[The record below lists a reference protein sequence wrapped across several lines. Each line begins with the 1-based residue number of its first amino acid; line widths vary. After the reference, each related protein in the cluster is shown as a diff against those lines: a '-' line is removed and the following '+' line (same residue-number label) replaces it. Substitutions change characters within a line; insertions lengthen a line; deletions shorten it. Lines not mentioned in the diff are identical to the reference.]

1 MLTDFSDGRSCQEGI
16 LYTDVTASSQWPAM
30 TVPIL
35 LLCFGFRTYQKR
47 LFLCSFFLLKADIHY
62 LSLMFTVAIIQLTF
76 LLFTFLFVR
85 HIFLSCCSD
94 PESQSQNVRSQKQNP
109 RRVKSLIWFER
120 IMTFCGIA
128 YSVVAVILAI
138 WVSQTNAEGD
148 VGYKL

>member
-1 MLTDFSDGRSCQEGI
+1 MACYDGPYSFVVLWVSYVSEK
-16 LYTDVTASSQWPAM
+16 T
-30 TVPIL
+30 
-35 LLCFGFRTYQKR
+35 
-47 LFLCSFFLLKADIHY
+47 FLCSFFLLKADIHY